1 MPAKTPARETR
12 DGLFVRF
19 RDHDSPKGVSLGTLN
34 QWVQYLDTDKTKY
47 IHEALVEKMERD
59 RQALA
64 HRLAKPVVAI
74 KRGQPVLA
82 DGGLTRKEVQLMR
95 AAVKEKHGD
104 PKIKWKP
111 NPLLSH
117 LLADV

>member
-34 QWVQYLDTDKTKY
+34 QWVQYLHTDKTKY

-64 HRLAKPVVAI
+64 HRLSK
-74 KRGQPVLA
+74 PVLA
-82 DGGLTRKEVQLMR
+82 DSGITRKEVQLMR

-111 NPLLSH
+111 NPLLGH
-117 LLADV
+117 LLADA

>member
-34 QWVQYLDTDKTKY
+34 QWVQYLHTDKTKY

-64 HRLAKPVVAI
+64 DRLSKPVLAI

-82 DGGLTRKEVQLMR
+82 DSGITRKEVQLMR

-111 NPLLSH
+111 NPLLGH
-117 LLADV
+117 LLADA